1 MKIAVF
7 SQSGQKEEEKDFK
20 LAILDEPVN
29 LALVHEAIVIQLS
42 NRRLASAKTKIRA
55 EVAGG
60 GRKPHRQK
68 GTGRARSGSI
78 RNPLWRG
85 GGVIFGPTGEQ
96 NFNKN
101 LPKKKKRAAIVSSL
115 AAKKADIVQ
124 IESIK
129 AEKTKDFAKI
139 AEKLVGQAKAL
150 FVFPN
155 LAEKEVLA
163 SRNLSNIKVC
173 DYRNINVF
181 NLLAAKRI
189 IFVGDALEKTDEFWR
204 K

>member
-1 MKIAVF
+1 
-7 SQSGQKEEEKDFK
+7 
-20 LAILDEPVN
+20 
-29 LALVHEAIVIQLS
+29 LS